1 MFAPSQIEVRR
12 FFCSTYAKWR
22 DRLPLTPMET
32 LAAQWIEQHPEYHAE
47 LADIDEAL
55 RLMQQPSETREN
67 PFLHLS
73 MHLAI
78 EEQLS
83 IDQPP
88 GIRAAFEAACQHR
101 GDRHDAMHDALECL
115 GEMLFDAQRKG
126 TPPDGAAYVG
136 ALRKRAG
143 LARAL
148 ALDPPLLFLDEPTAG
163 LDPIGAAAFDQLI
176 LTLRDALGLTVFIV
190 THDLDTIYTITDRVA
205 VLAQKKVLVNAGLD
219 EVAATD
225 DAWIREYFH
234 GPRGRAAAT
243 AVAAAQA
250 VPAASENN

>member
-1 MFAPSQIEVRR
+1 M
-12 FFCSTYAKWR
+12 
-22 DRLPLTPMET
+22 
-32 LAAQWIEQHPEYHAE
+32 
-47 LADIDEAL
+47 
-55 RLMQQPSETREN
+55 N

-73 MHLAI
+73 LHLAI

-143 LARAL
+143 LAL
-148 ALDPPLLFLDEPTAG
+148 
-163 LDPIGAAAFDQLI
+163 
-176 LTLRDALGLTVFIV
+176 
-190 THDLDTIYTITDRVA
+190 
-205 VLAQKKVLVNAGLD
+205 
-219 EVAATD
+219 
-225 DAWIREYFH
+225 
-234 GPRGRAAAT
+234 
-243 AVAAAQA
+243 
-250 VPAASENN
+250 